1 MLFRSKQNNKNIK
14 VGSGIYITN
23 IQEDSGADSA
33 GLKIGDIIT
42 KIDNTIITDFAD
54 LSGSIGSKRPGD
66 RVSVTY
72 KRNGKDMDENN
83 VPDMRPTFEE
93 IRKMDDNGKEYW
105 SSRDLCNA
113 MGYSGYWK
121 FQNVID
127 KAIKVAS
134 EKGMDIDDHFNHVV
148 EMVKLGSE
156 SFRKV
161 EAFHLSR
168 MACMI
173 ISENADS
180 RKLLVKQA
188 RAYFS
193 QSVSTTEL
201 MRNSLESNILLYK
214 TAQGETRI
222 EVIFNN
228 ETFWMSQKRMA
239 ALFGV
244 DRATITYH
252 ISQIYESGEL
262 QREATCRKIQ
272 QVQLEGERDVERAP
286 LFYNL
291 DVIIAVG
298 YRVNSYQAT
307 QFRIWATSV
316 LKEFVIKGYV
326 LDDWRLKQGKHFGKD
341 YFDDLLERIRE
352 IRTSERR
359 YRSEE
364 HTSEAECSADYD
376 AKAESTKLFYK
387 MVQNMMHLAVTNHTA
402 AEIVYERAD
411 AEMPHM
417 GLTTWK
423 KAPDGRVQKSDTIV
437 AKNYLSDEEL
447 SQLNAI
453 TTSFLDLAE
462 SRARRHIVT
471 TMEDWKNRL
480 KLLLET
486 MDYDAKS
493 SAGKV
498 SQEEA
503 REKAYSEYEKYKV
516 IQDRSYISDFD
527 RFNSGNDDDTPLLPF
542 DIDPKE

>member
-1 MLFRSKQNNKNIK
+1 M
-14 VGSGIYITN
+14 
-23 IQEDSGADSA
+23 E
-33 GLKIGDIIT
+33 
-42 KIDNTIITDFAD
+42 
-54 LSGSIGSKRPGD
+54 
-66 RVSVTY
+66 
-72 KRNGKDMDENN
+72 ENN
-83 VPDMRPTFEE
+83 VPDMRPTFDE
-93 IRKMDDNGKEYW
+93 IRKVDDNGKEYW
-105 SSRDLCNA
+105 SSRELCNA
-113 MGYSGYWK
+113 IGYSGYWK

-127 KAIKVAS
+127 KAIRVAG
-134 EKGMDIDDHFNHVV
+134 EKGMNIDDHFNHVV
-148 EMVKLGSE
+148 EMVKLGSG

-161 EAFHLSR
+161 ENFHLSR

-173 ISENADS
+173 IAENADT
-180 RKLLVKQA
+180 RKPLVKQA
-188 RAYFS
+188 REYFS
-193 QSVSTTEL
+193 QSVSTTEIVQ
-201 MRNSLESNILLYK
+201 NSLESNILLYK

-222 EVIFNN
+222 EVIFNS

-239 ALFGV
+239 SLFEV
-244 DRATITYH
+244 DRATIAYH

-307 QFRIWATSV
+307 QFRIWTTSV

-326 LDDWRLKQGKHFGKD
+326 LDDERLKQGKHFGKD

-359 YRSEE
+359 YYQKI
-364 HTSEAECSADYD
+364 TDIYAECSADYD

-423 KAPDGRVQKSDTIV
+423 KAPNGRVQKSDTIV
-437 AKNYLSDEEL
+437 AKNYLSEDEL
-447 SQLNAI
+447 SQLNTI

-462 SRARRHIVT
+462 SRARRHIIT
-471 TMEDWKNRL
+471 TMDDWKQRL
-480 KLLLET
+480 QQFLAT
-486 MDYDAKS
+486 MDYDSKS

-503 REKAYSEYEKYKV
+503 RDKAYSEYEKFKV

-527 RFNSGNDDDTPLLPF
+527 RFNNGNDDDTPLLPF
-542 DIDPKE
+542 DIDPKEE